1 MKQHKFRPLL
11 YVLLLLALLPA
22 CARQT
27 ARQSDDQLIAEIKA
41 ILSQEE
47 EAVRA
52 VPMKY
57 KDAFGRENLLRALD
71 EREKLRGPTM
81 EMVGYLSASTTRYHE
96 IANKFD
102 ELSRL
107 PLDVRF
113 KEYAAAQA
121 SLFAKDAEYR
131 TLSKDRLSLVLD
143 ESIKDVETL
152 SARLERVDKLIRQIH
167 AERARLQ
174 ARNDAFV
181 DRSRRMQ

>member
-1 MKQHKFRPLL
+1 MKQHRFRPSL

-22 CARQT
+22 CARPT
-27 ARQSDDQLIAEIKA
+27 AQHRNDQLLTEIKA
-41 ILSQEE
+41 ILFREE

-57 KDAFGRENLLRALD
+57 RDVFGRENLLRALT
-71 EREKLRGPTM
+71 EREKLRAPTV
-81 EMVGYLSASTTRYHE
+81 EMVGYLNASNIRYRE

-107 PLDVRF
+107 SLDERF
-113 KEYAAAQA
+113 REYAAAQA
-121 SLFAKDAEYR
+121 RLFAKDAEYR
-131 TLSKDRLSLVLD
+131 TLSKDRISLVLD

-152 SARLERVDKLIRQIH
+152 SARLERVDEQIGQIH

-174 ARNDAFV
+174 ARSDAFV
-181 DRSRRMQ
+181 DRSQRVQ